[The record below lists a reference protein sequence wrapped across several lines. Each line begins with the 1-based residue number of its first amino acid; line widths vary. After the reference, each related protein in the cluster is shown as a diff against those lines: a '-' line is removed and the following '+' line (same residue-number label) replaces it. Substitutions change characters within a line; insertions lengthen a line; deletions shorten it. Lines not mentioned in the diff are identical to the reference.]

1 MSKKKKSDKTGI
13 LGLVLLFFWLIFI
26 LLCVVFYFYYWD
38 ELPFN
43 KKGTDKKTTTE
54 TVTEGEIQDA
64 NAQYDT
70 VYKYKTN
77 ANPDINALIADY
89 YAALASKDQ
98 AVLKTLVTDPSEFDD
113 MTDVLARAA
122 VVTQYSNINCYTLDG
137 YTEDATI
144 VYVVS
149 NITIKNVES
158 KPLDITS
165 FYVVNTEDGYLI
177 FNEPINPELSQ
188 FNKERDEEA
197 DIQALYQMVQDNINQ
212 CIEEDESFA
221 TFYDRVNGNL

>member
-43 KKGTDKKTTTE
+43 KKSTDKKTTTE

-188 FNKERDEEA
+188 FIKERDEEA

>member
-1 MSKKKKSDKTGI
+1 MSKKKNSNKTGI

-43 KKGTDKKTTTE
+43 KKSSSDKTTTE
-54 TVTEGEIQDA
+54 EVTEGEIEDDTA
-64 NAQYDT
+64 KYET
-70 VYKYKTN
+70 VYTYQTN

-89 YAALASKDQ
+89 YSALASKDQ

-113 MTDVLARAA
+113 MTDVLAKAA
-122 VVTQYSNINCYTLDG
+122 VVTGYSNINCYTLDG
-137 YTEDATI
+137 LLENETI

-149 NITIKNVES
+149 NISIKSVDS
-158 KPLDITS
+158 KPLDIS
-165 FYVVNTEDGYLI
+165 RFYVVNTEAGYLI
-177 FNEPINPELSQ
+177 YNEPYNPELNN
-188 FNKERDEEA
+188 FITERDEEA
-197 DIQALYQMVQDNINQ
+197 DIQALYQTVQDNINK